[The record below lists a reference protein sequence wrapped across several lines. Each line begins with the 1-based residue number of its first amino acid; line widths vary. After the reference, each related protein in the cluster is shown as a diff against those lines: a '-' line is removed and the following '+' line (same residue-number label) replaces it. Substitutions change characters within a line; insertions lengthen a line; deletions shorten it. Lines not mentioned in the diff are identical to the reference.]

1 MLQLDL
7 NPSNF
12 QMQCRVINDILINK
26 RLFLRVYELRK
37 KFRCLIKK
45 VLQKKNIVRR
55 NRSACVE
62 ERFHGFDIV
71 RKNSKN
77 EHKENY
83 VAADVVYKPVS
94 RIDQIVNCYFT
105 SSMRNACRPASHLKK
120 VLEITAAEKYYA
132 CNKFFVQ
139 KKSLECHLKTCSSM
153 AGIIYK
159 FENQGIQ
166 TFFDN
171 MKFMSDLP
179 FAIYFDSET
188 TSGKKNLQF

>member
-1 MLQLDL
+1 M
-7 NPSNF
+7 
-12 QMQCRVINDILINK
+12 
-26 RLFLRVYELRK
+26 
-37 KFRCLIKK
+37 
-45 VLQKKNIVRR
+45 LQKKNVVRR

-83 VAADVVYKPVS
+83 VAADVVYQPVS